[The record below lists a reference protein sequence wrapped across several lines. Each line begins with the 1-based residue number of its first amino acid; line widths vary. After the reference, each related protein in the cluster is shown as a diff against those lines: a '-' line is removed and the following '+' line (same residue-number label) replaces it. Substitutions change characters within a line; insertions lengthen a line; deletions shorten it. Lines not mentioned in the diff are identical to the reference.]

1 MLLSFVVKDL
11 IRVVLMFN
19 LIYLWLKVIS
29 AALTLLTPATANV
42 LLLSPEHDGLC
53 PLKEKWFGTQYSVE
67 GNPPQRIWE
76 TCAFVFTDHRY

>member
-1 MLLSFVVKDL
+1 
-11 IRVVLMFN
+11 MFI

-29 AALTLLTPATANV
+29 AALTLLTPATANI

-67 GNPPQRIWE
+67 GNPPQRSGKSVVLFLGIHW
-76 TCAFVFTDHRY
+76 Y